1 MLSCSIKGGKL
12 ENIEKLKQLEE
23 NIYGEYMDYKEMQR
37 RIQMIMNVKKECRIW
52 DEKEKKSEG
61 CNRNMDKRS

>member
-1 MLSCSIKGGKL
+1 
-12 ENIEKLKQLEE
+12 
-23 NIYGEYMDYKEMQR
+23 MDYKEMQR

-61 CNRNMDKRS
+61 CNWNMDKRS